1 MLKITDAN
9 NFRRSVAG
17 LSLIAA
23 PLIGLVGALLTP
35 QNSGGLGDELAI
47 ISEQTGRWLVGNFL
61 VLISFLLLVPAVFGL
76 LHLLRHR
83 SVALGHIGT
92 TLVLLGLFFHGTIMG
107 FALVEVPLV
116 ESGLERAQMIAFAE
130 RMYEGPAFLMILIPF
145 IGFYLGM
152 LILAVALWRAKVAP
166 IWVSALIVAG
176 LLSEF
181 VGTDVVSPELMYVL
195 LLVSLGWIGL
205 KVLRMS
211 DAQWADGSA
220 VTSGADRIVGEPA
233 PAS

>member
-23 PLIGLVGALLTP
+23 PLVGLIGALLTP
-35 QNSGGLGDELAI
+35 QYTGDLGEELAA
-47 ISEQTGRWLVGNFL
+47 ISAPGRWLVSDFL
-61 VLISFLLLVPAVFGL
+61 NLLTFFLMIPAVFGL

-83 SVALGHIGT
+83 AVALGHIGAA
-92 TLVLLGLFFHGTIMG
+92 LALLGLFFHGAIIG

-116 ESGLERAQMIAFAE
+116 ESGLERAQMVAFAE
-130 RMYEGPAFLMILIPF
+130 RMYEGPAFLMILAPF

-152 LILAVALWRAKVAP
+152 IILAVALWRAKVAP
-166 IWVSALIVAG
+166 LWVSVLLVAG

-181 VGTDVVSPELMYVL
+181 VGTDAVSPELMFVL
-195 LLVSLGWIGL
+195 LLISLGWLGL
-205 KVLRMS
+205 RVLRTP
-211 DAQWADGSA
+211 DAEWADGSA
-220 VTSGADRIVGEPA
+220 AALGSDRMVGEPA
-233 PAS
+233 PAN

>member
-9 NFRRSVAG
+9 NFRRSIAG
-17 LSLIAA
+17 LCLIAA
-23 PLIGLVGALLTP
+23 PLVGLVGALLLP

-47 ISEQTGRWLVGNFL
+47 ISAHTGRWLVGNFL
-61 VLISFLLLVPAVFGL
+61 VLLSFLLLIPAVFGL

-83 SVALGHIGT
+83 SVTLGHIGT

-116 ESGLERAQMIAFAE
+116 ESGFERAEMVAFAE
-130 RMYEGPAFLMILIPF
+130 RMYKGPAFLMILIPF

-166 IWVSALIVAG
+166 IWVSVLIVVG

-181 VGTDVVSPELMYVL
+181 VGTDAVSPELLYVL
-195 LLVSLGWIGL
+195 LLVSLGWVGL
-205 KVLRMS
+205 KILRMP
-211 DAQWADGSA
+211 DAQWADGSTVA
-220 VTSGADRIVGEPA
+220 SGADRIVGEPA

>member
-9 NFRRSVAG
+9 NFRKSVAG
-17 LSLIAA
+17 LSLIGA

-35 QNSGGLGDELAI
+35 QYSGDLGEELSAI
-47 ISEQTGRWLVGNFL
+47 SAHTGRWLVSDFL
-61 VLISFLLLVPAVFGL
+61 NLLTFFLMIPAVFGL

-83 SVALGHIGT
+83 SVALGHIGAA
-92 TLVLLGLFFHGTIMG
+92 LALLGLFFHGAIIG
-107 FALVEVPLV
+107 FALVSVPLV
-116 ESGLERAQMIAFAE
+116 ESGMERAQMVAFAE
-130 RMYEGPAFLMILIPF
+130 RMYEGPAFIMILAPF

-152 LILAVALWRAKVAP
+152 ILLAVALWRAKVAP
-166 IWVSALIVAG
+166 LWISVLLVAG

-181 VGTDVVSPELMYVL
+181 VGTDAVSPELMFVL

-205 KVLRMS
+205 RVLRMS
-211 DAQWADGSA
+211 DTQWAEGSA
-220 VTSGADRIVGEPA
+220 VASGADRMVGEPA